1 LCVNLINLNNNFKKY
16 RTEKGLSQKEFAEIL
31 KVKQSQLSKIENN
44 AIVNIPLFFLKAVKD
59 YDPEADLNFL
69 LGYDETDDA
78 LSKLNH
84 QKELREQEALITAL
98 KEDKKV
104 MAEMLSSFKEM
115 LEIIKKQK
123 NA

>member
-1 LCVNLINLNNNFKKY
+1 MCVNLINLNNNFKKY

>member
-1 LCVNLINLNNNFKKY
+1 MNNNFKKY